1 VAVAVVA
8 EGVVLVVGDAEV
20 VVEGALTLTVGAVC
34 EASPADGASPFEQ
47 PAATASARSAAAHL
61 TGTAPIDV
69 RRCRMNLHLSSPD
82 RRRLSSARP

>member
-8 EGVVLVVGDAEV
+8 EGVAVVVGDVDV
-20 VVEGALTLTVGAVC
+20 VVDGSLTLTVGVVC
-34 EASPADGASPFEQ
+34 EASLVDEPSPFEQ

-61 TGTAPIDV
+61 TGPAPIDV

-82 RRRLSSARP
+82 PRRRSSARP